1 MNVGFFP
8 NLGKDNIV
16 KTLRNAV
23 NICESLDMTVFL
35 PLGLDKEYPNI
46 YKTLCIPPERVLPD
60 EELFKSLDMAFS
72 MGGDGTIIHLAKKLL
87 PYDIPVCGI
96 NLGELGFLNQIEL
109 HNLHSRL
116 QRISVG
122 DYFLENRSMLS
133 GYIDGPNGKTD
144 IALAMN
150 DIVITRTEPGKMARI
165 ILSIN
170 GLETQQ
176 YPADGFIVSTATG
189 SSGYSLS
196 AGGPI
201 MAPDNHSVIVTPI
214 CPHLLQNASLVLGE
228 NATIDITMPQREK
241 ALYISVD
248 GTFNYTFT
256 NTESLHIY
264 SLDKYSKFV
273 RFHDQRFF
281 STLFKKLNARREL
294 LM

>member
-8 NLGKDNIV
+8 NLSKENIV
-16 KTLRNAV
+16 KTLVNAAK
-23 NICESLDMTVFL
+23 ICRSLEMDIFL
-35 PLGLDKEYPNI
+35 PTNLDKEVPEI
-46 YKTLCIPPERVLPD
+46 YSELEIPEDHIL
-60 EELFKSLDMAFS
+60 EEKELFAKLDMAFS
-72 MGGDGTIIHLAKKLL
+72 FGGDGTIIHLAKKIFE
-87 PYDIPVCGI
+87 YDVPVCGI

-122 DYFLENRSMLS
+122 DYFLEERSLL
-133 GYIDGPNGKTD
+133 GAYIQSTDGRKD
-144 IALAMN
+144 LMLAMN

-176 YPADGFIVSTATG
+176 YPADGFIISTATG

-228 NATIDITMPQREK
+228 NSTIDLTMPLREK
-241 ALYISVD
+241 SLYISID
-248 GTFNYTFT
+248 GTYNYTF
-256 NTESLHIY
+256 NNQESLHIY
-264 SLDKYSKFV
+264 SLPKYSKFV
-273 RFHDQRFF
+273 RFHDQKFF
-281 STLFKKLNARREL
+281 STLFKKLNARREM